1 MENSI
6 AFIYDNRKRNEQSMN
21 RKCVATIWEKRYCHE
36 SLKNNKLKC
45 HLTLLYAL
53 LPSLR
58 FPLNYTHGLCM
69 SMELKVNQGEGW
81 DSALTTALT
90 WLIYTFIYIVPAR
103 PHNIIL
109 RQIMLHWNNIA
120 LLVSFVTI
128 RSCVLYYCILLL

>member
-1 MENSI
+1 
-6 AFIYDNRKRNEQSMN
+6 
-21 RKCVATIWEKRYCHE
+21 
-36 SLKNNKLKC
+36 
-45 HLTLLYAL
+45 
-53 LPSLR
+53 
-58 FPLNYTHGLCM
+58 M